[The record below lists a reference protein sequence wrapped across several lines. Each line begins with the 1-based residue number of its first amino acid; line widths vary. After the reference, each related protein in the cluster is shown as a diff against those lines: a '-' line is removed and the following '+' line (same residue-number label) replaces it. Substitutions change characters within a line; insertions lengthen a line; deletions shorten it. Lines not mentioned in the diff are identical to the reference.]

1 VTAGHVGGAFGTR
14 SAPFVTN
21 ENAQTNTVKH
31 RKWGTPGSP
40 LARLGQVLETMD
52 RGMAG
57 LCGFETTATRGY
69 CVCYRVRR
77 FNYRSPANRQSNHA
91 KRMEC
96 AELAPAFL
104 VREGRPGGGQYVV
117 IEAGSIPTEYGVAG
131 DSIRPESGSK
141 LHALHALREV
151 GMKPS
156 RFYLAFAVDLLTK
169 RHGSV
174 STSLAKQ
181 LCSEGPGPAR
191 FQSRAP
197 AQRLAAR
204 ASSSAKRAW
213 HLHGNVRYSP
223 QGPAFRHGL

>member
-1 VTAGHVGGAFGTR
+1 MQASSRPTTR
-14 SAPFVTN
+14 EDTRPYA
-21 ENAQTNTVKH
+21 
-31 RKWGTPGSP
+31 P
-40 LARLGQVLETMD
+40 LARRRRRLGATD
-52 RGMAG
+52 DGMPGICDFARMG
-57 LCGFETTATRGY
+57 TSGY
-69 CVCYRVRR
+69 CVRR
-77 FNYRSPANRQSNHA
+77 FGYRSPANRQPNHA

-104 VREGRPGGGQYVV
+104 VREGRPGGGQYVM

-191 FQSRAP
+191 FQGRAP

-204 ASSSAKRAW
+204 ASSSAERAW
-213 HLHGNVRYSP
+213 HLHGNVRYSA
-223 QGPAFRHGL
+223 QGPAFRHG